1 MSSEAKGGLEDVVVS
16 TSDICFI
23 DGREGRLVYRGYD
36 VNDLVEHSSFE
47 EVVYLLWHGSLPT
60 RKELDVHVKALS
72 ATATRKLPPGLIALL
87 RALPKKTTPME
98 VLRTGVSA
106 LSAFDPDATDNSR
119 EATAR
124 KAVRLTAQMPT
135 LVAAWERIRRG
146 KPLVAPNPKLSLAAN
161 CLAMLRGGRP
171 TPLEVKTFDVALIL
185 HADHEFNASTFS
197 ARVTAATMSD
207 LHSAIT
213 SAIGALK
220 GPLHGGANEQVMRM
234 VEEIKSP
241 ARAEAWIRKA
251 LADKARVMGFGH
263 RVYRVEDPRAK
274 HLRRLAT
281 ELGRQA
287 GNTSYVEILNTVARV
302 VTEDKHIYPNVDLY
316 SGAAYKSMGIPTDQF
331 TPIFAISRV
340 AGWAAHVME
349 QHANNRLIRPRA
361 EYTGPTHATY
371 VPIDRRQGG
380 RARRAARE
388 PRDVRL
394 QRARGH
400 ARVSRE
406 PPRHDRAVPPG
417 GHRQRLHRRDA
428 GALRAL
434 PVPVP
439 VDVRAESR
447 QRRRDCRAQSCLAA
461 RRHRG
466 PLLPPQRHGALRTRV
481 ARPAPRSA
489 RRARRRARRRVRR
502 QAAARGRPRGGP
514 DDRLEPPARA
524 DGPRAVGGR
533 GLRRLGLHVPAPGP
547 HGDPGGLRREIG
559 RAHV

>member
-1 MSSEAKGGLEDVVVS
+1 MSGEGKGGLEDVVVS

-23 DGREGRLVYRGYD
+23 DGREGRLLYRGFD

-47 EVVYLLWHGSLPT
+47 EVVYLLWHGGLPS
-60 RKELDVHVKALS
+60 RKELEAHLKSLGA
-72 ATATRKLPPGLIALL
+72 AATRRLPPKLIGIL

-106 LSAFDPDATDNSR
+106 LAAFDPDAADSSR

-124 KAVRLTAQMPT
+124 KSLRLTARLPT

-146 KPLVAPNPKLSLAAN
+146 RPLVAPNSKLSLAAN
-161 CLAMLRGGRP
+161 FLAMMSGKTP

-185 HADHEFNASTFS
+185 HADHEFNASTFA

-207 LHSAIT
+207 VHSAIT

-234 VEEIKSP
+234 VEQIKSP
-241 ARAEAWIRKA
+241 PLAEAWIRKA

-281 ELGRQA
+281 ELGRQM
-287 GNTSYVEILNTVARV
+287 GDTSAVAILNTVARV

-340 AGWAAHVME
+340 AGWTAHVME

-371 VPIDRRQGG
+371 VPIDRR
-380 RARRAARE
+380 
-388 PRDVRL
+388 
-394 QRARGH
+394 
-400 ARVSRE
+400 
-406 PPRHDRAVPPG
+406 
-417 GHRQRLHRRDA
+417 
-428 GALRAL
+428 
-434 PVPVP
+434 
-439 VDVRAESR
+439 
-447 QRRRDCRAQSCLAA
+447 
-461 RRHRG
+461 
-466 PLLPPQRHGALRTRV
+466 
-481 ARPAPRSA
+481 
-489 RRARRRARRRVRR
+489 
-502 QAAARGRPRGGP
+502 
-514 DDRLEPPARA
+514 
-524 DGPRAVGGR
+524 
-533 GLRRLGLHVPAPGP
+533 
-547 HGDPGGLRREIG
+547 
-559 RAHV
+559 

>member
-1 MSSEAKGGLEDVVVS
+1 MAVVEVHARRLKRLATYDKSKPFSPRGGEGSPMSSEAKSGLEDVVVS

-47 EVVYLLWHGSLPT
+47 EVVYLLWHGSLPS
-60 RKELDVHVKALS
+60 RKELDAHVMS
-72 ATATRKLPPGLIALL
+72 
-87 RALPKKTTPME
+87 
-98 VLRTGVSA
+98 
-106 LSAFDPDATDNSR
+106 
-119 EATAR
+119 
-124 KAVRLTAQMPT
+124 LT
-135 LVAAWERIRRG
+135 
-146 KPLVAPNPKLSLAAN
+146 AN

-185 HADHEFNASTFS
+185 HADHEFNASTFA

-302 VTEDKHIYPNVDLY
+302 VTEEKHIYPNVDLY

-371 VPIDRRQGG
+371 VPIDRR
-380 RARRAARE
+380 
-388 PRDVRL
+388 
-394 QRARGH
+394 
-400 ARVSRE
+400 
-406 PPRHDRAVPPG
+406 
-417 GHRQRLHRRDA
+417 
-428 GALRAL
+428 
-434 PVPVP
+434 
-439 VDVRAESR
+439 
-447 QRRRDCRAQSCLAA
+447 
-461 RRHRG
+461 
-466 PLLPPQRHGALRTRV
+466 
-481 ARPAPRSA
+481 
-489 RRARRRARRRVRR
+489 
-502 QAAARGRPRGGP
+502 
-514 DDRLEPPARA
+514 
-524 DGPRAVGGR
+524 
-533 GLRRLGLHVPAPGP
+533 
-547 HGDPGGLRREIG
+547 
-559 RAHV
+559 